1 MIINSQYVEKN
12 FVDQARVHKAFQNKD
27 QDQAQVKKNLILW
40 KKKLNLL

>member
-27 QDQAQVKKNLILW
+27 QDQALVKNSYIMEKN
-40 KKKLNLL
+40 